1 MRQQVGVTV
10 SRGERGRLRLWA
22 IAAVC
27 ALSAWALAGAGA
39 AQASVLSIGSVL
51 PEGATSKPFKRVQT
65 LFNTALPE
73 SGATLASP
81 VNGAIV
87 RWRVQGA
94 VGGPFFLRIL
104 HPDGK
109 GGYEATGTS
118 LGATPSDLGLQ

>member
-1 MRQQVGVTV
+1 MREQAGMTV

-22 IAAVC
+22 IAVACVVSAS
-27 ALSAWALAGAGA
+27 ALGMASA
-39 AQASVLSIGSVL
+39 AQASVISVGSVL
-51 PEGATSKPFKRVQT
+51 PEGATSEPFKRVQT

-94 VGGPFFLRIL
+94 VGGPFFLR
-104 HPDGK
+104 
-109 GGYEATGTS
+109 
-118 LGATPSDLGLQ
+118 

>member
-1 MRQQVGVTV
+1 MRQQQDMFKWGD
-10 SRGERGRLRLWA
+10 GQRLRRWA

-27 ALSAWALAGAGA
+27 AVSAMALASATA
-39 AQASVLSIGSVL
+39 AQASVISIGSVL
-51 PEGATSKPFKRVQT
+51 PDGCESKKFDRVET

-94 VGGPFFLRIL
+94 ERRPLL
-104 HPDGK
+104 
-109 GGYEATGTS
+109 S
-118 LGATPSDLGLQ
+118 QGASPERKRRL